1 MPGKGNLMTNIIL
14 TGALGRMGRF
24 ITAKVTELDS
34 FNITAAV
41 DIVGDDSYAYPLY
54 GKLED
59 IVAPDGVIVDFSNH
73 ALTTSLLDYAIAHKI
88 PCVISTTGHNE
99 EEKKAIFAASEKIPV
114 FYSYNMSIGINLITE
129 LAKKAAALLGE
140 SFDIEIVE
148 KHHNKKLDAPS
159 GTALMIAD
167 GISEVLDEKPEY
179 VFDRSSVRKER
190 SKTEIGFSSIRGG
203 TIVGEH
209 DVIFAGY
216 NEVITLSHH
225 AASREVFAMGAIR
238 AAEFIADKPAGMYTM
253 KDLIGNI

>member
-1 MPGKGNLMTNIIL
+1 MTNIIL

-24 ITAKVTELDS
+24 ITAKVSELEN

-41 DIVGDDSYAYPLY
+41 DIAKDDNYSYPLY
-54 GKLED
+54 SSLGE
-59 IVAPDGVIVDFSNH
+59 ITSPDGVIVDFSNH
-73 ALTTSLLDYAIAHKI
+73 AFTGELLDFAIKNSI
-88 PCVISTTGHNE
+88 PCVISTTGHTE
-99 EEKKAIFAASEKIPV
+99 EEKKQIYSACEKIPV

-140 SFDIEIVE
+140 NFDIEIVE

-167 GISEVLDEKPEY
+167 GISEAMQDKPEY
-179 VFDRSSVRKER
+179 VFDRFSVRKER
-190 SKTEIGFSSIRGG
+190 GRNEIGFSSIRGG

-225 AASREVFAMGAIR
+225 AESREVFAMGAIR
-238 AAEFIADKPAGMYTM
+238 AAEFLADKPAGMYNM
-253 KDLIGNI
+253 KNLIGNI

>member
-1 MPGKGNLMTNIIL
+1 MTNIIL

-24 ITAKVTELDS
+24 ITAKVAELDD

-41 DIVGDDSYAYPLY
+41 DITTDAGYPYPLY
-54 GKLED
+54 SSLKC
-59 IVAPDGVIVDFSNH
+59 IPSPDGIIIDFSNH
-73 ALTTSLLDYAIAHKI
+73 ALTNELLDFAVTNNL
-88 PCVISTTGHNE
+88 PCVISTTGHTE
-99 EEKKAIFAASEKIPV
+99 EEKQNIYAASEKIPV

-129 LAKKAAALLGE
+129 LSKKAAALLGTN
-140 SFDIEIVE
+140 FDIEIVE

-167 GISEVLDEKPEY
+167 GISEVMDEKPEY
-179 VFDRSSVRKER
+179 VFDRFSVRKER
-190 SKTEIGFSSIRGG
+190 SKNEIGFSSVRGG

-238 AAEFIADKPAGMYTM
+238 AAEFLAGKPAGMYNM
-253 KDLIGNI
+253 KNLIGNI

>member
-1 MPGKGNLMTNIIL
+1 MTNIIL

-24 ITAKVTELDS
+24 ITAKVSELEN

-41 DIVGDDSYAYPLY
+41 DIPKDEAYAYPLY
-54 GKLED
+54 SSLEQ
-59 IVAPDGVIVDFSNH
+59 ITSPDGVIVDFSNH
-73 ALTTSLLDYAIAHKI
+73 ALTGELLAFAVKNNI
-88 PCVISTTGHNE
+88 PCVICTTGHTE
-99 EEKKAIFAASEKIPV
+99 EEKKQIYAASEKIPV

-140 SFDIEIVE
+140 NFDIEILE

-167 GISEVLDEKPEY
+167 GISEVMDEKPEY
-179 VFDRSSVRKER
+179 VFDRFSVRKER
-190 SKTEIGFSSIRGG
+190 SKNEIGFSSIRGG

-238 AAEFIADKPAGMYTM
+238 AAEFLADKPAGMYNM
-253 KDLIGNI
+253 KNLIGNI

>member
-1 MPGKGNLMTNIIL
+1 MTNIIL

-24 ITAKVTELDS
+24 ITDKVTELQD
-34 FNITAAV
+34 FDITAAV
-41 DIVGDDSYAYPLY
+41 DIVADPSYKYPLY
-54 GKLED
+54 TSLKD
-59 IVAPDGVIVDFSNH
+59 ITSPDGVIVDFSHH
-73 ALTTSLLDYAIAHKI
+73 ALTTELLTYAAEHNI
-88 PCVISTTGHNE
+88 PCVISTTGHTE
-99 EEKKAIFAASEKIPV
+99 EEKKAIFAFSEKIPV

-129 LAKKAAALLGE
+129 LAKKAAALLGGN
-140 SFDIEIVE
+140 FDIEIVE

-167 GISEVLDEKPEY
+167 GISEVLEEKPEY

-238 AAEFIADKPAGMYTM
+238 AAEFLRDKPSGMYTM
-253 KDLIGNI
+253 KDLIGTI

>member
-1 MPGKGNLMTNIIL
+1 MIDIIL

-24 ITAKVTELDS
+24 ITAKVSELEG

-41 DIVGDDSYAYPLY
+41 DITKDDSYSYPLY
-54 GKLED
+54 SALSD
-59 IVAPDGVIVDFSNH
+59 IPEPKGVIVDFSNH
-73 ALTTSLLDYAIAHKI
+73 ALTSELLEYAEKNNI
-88 PCVISTTGHNE
+88 PCVISTTGHTE
-99 EEKKAIFAASEKIPV
+99 DEKKRIIEASKKIPI

-129 LAKKAAALLGE
+129 LAKKAAALLCE

-167 GISEVLDEKPEY
+167 GISEVLEEKPEY
-179 VFDRSSVRKER
+179 VYDRSSVRRER
-190 SKTEIGFSSIRGG
+190 SKQEIGISSIRGG

-238 AAEFIADKPAGMYTM
+238 AAEFLAYKPAGMYNM
-253 KDLIGNI
+253 KNLIGNI

>member
-1 MPGKGNLMTNIIL
+1 MTNIIL

-24 ITAKVTELDS
+24 ITQKVSELED
-34 FNITAAV
+34 FDIIAAV
-41 DIVGDDSYAYPLY
+41 DIAKDDKYEYPLY
-54 GKLED
+54 SSLEQ
-59 IVAPDGVIVDFSNH
+59 IENTDGIIVDFSNH
-73 ALTTSLLDYAIAHKI
+73 ALTASLLEFAVENNI
-88 PCVISTTGHNE
+88 PCVISTTGHTE
-99 EEKKAIFAASEKIPV
+99 EEKKLIYSASEKIPV

-129 LAKKAAALLGE
+129 LANKAAALLGE
-140 SFDIEIVE
+140 SFDIEILE

-179 VFDRSSVRKER
+179 VFDRSAVRRER
-190 SKTEIGFSSIRGG
+190 SKKEIGFSSIRGG

-238 AAEFIADKPAGMYTM
+238 AAQFIKDKPAGMYNM
-253 KDLIGNI
+253 KNLIGNI

>member
-1 MPGKGNLMTNIIL
+1 MTNIIL

-24 ITAKVTELDS
+24 ITSKVSELEE
-34 FNITAAV
+34 FNITCGV
-41 DIVGDDSYAYPLY
+41 DIANDESYPYPLVRSVD
-54 GKLED
+54 D
-59 IVAPDGVIVDFSNH
+59 ISNPDGVIVDFSNH
-73 ALTTSLLDYAIAHKI
+73 LLTESLLQFAVANNL
-88 PCVISTTGHNE
+88 PCVISTTGHTE
-99 EEKKAIFAASEKIPV
+99 EEKKKIFLAAEKIPV

-129 LAKKAAALLGE
+129 LAKKAATLLGE

-167 GISEVLDEKPEY
+167 GISEVFDEKPQH
-179 VFDRSSVRKER
+179 VFDRSCRREER
-190 SKTEIGFSSIRGG
+190 SKSEIGFSSIRGG

-238 AAEFIADKPAGMYTM
+238 AAEFLKDKPCGMYNM
-253 KDLIGNI
+253 KNLIGEI